1 MDTNLKTVENTLS
14 QDLREKLYNLTRTGK
29 QPTQTNF
36 FGYDIGVTG
45 VSNAIFG
52 FNLEEDLLEQLSNEL
67 IEKNIIP
74 HKPKKWVGHVN
85 LFSRGSFI
93 PWHGDLGY
101 VFSMTIYLNQ
111 TWNEDW
117 GGAFIYR
124 KTQDIDSEISCIYP
138 KYNLGVYFNPPM
150 AHTTSLTAINAPL
163 RESLQIFVREF

>member
-1 MDTNLKTVENTLS
+1 MSTNLKIVENTLS
-14 QDLREKLYNLTRTGK
+14 KDLLEKLYAFTRTGR
-29 QPTQTNF
+29 QPSSTNF
-36 FGYDIGVTG
+36 FGYEAGVTG

-52 FNLEEDLLEQLSNEL
+52 FYLEEDMLDQLSSEL
-67 IEKNIIP
+67 IEKKIMS
-74 HKPKKWVGHVN
+74 HTPKKWMAHVN

-101 VFSMTIYLNQ
+101 AFSMTVYLNQ
-111 TWNEDW
+111 TWDEDW

-124 KTQDIDSEISCIYP
+124 KEQSVDSEISCIYP
-138 KYNLGVYFNPPM
+138 KYNLGVYFYPPM